1 MTRKDN
7 NSTESSPLFHLQ
19 QWSDQ
24 ERCFSWKEYKGK
36 DLNDQGLNNS
46 INLKFFQRYQICGDF
61 TIHIKLLFFL
71 WFLERNRIFWGEL
84 FTRRKGHAK
93 HFKSKYKNWHQ
104 RYLMYSFVFRIIA
117 LRRGKANECK
127 GLSSKLTILMVSL
140 DIWCQINF
148 SELTLQFL
156 S

>member
-1 MTRKDN
+1 M
-7 NSTESSPLFHLQ
+7 
-19 QWSDQ
+19 SDGETLTLKGTQ
-24 ERCFSWKEYKGK
+24 GKLTHFGKTKEAFISW
-36 DLNDQGLNNS
+36 
-46 INLKFFQRYQICGDF
+46 
-61 TIHIKLLFFL
+61 
-71 WFLERNRIFWGEL
+71 NRIFWGEL

-140 DIWCQINF
+140 DI
-148 SELTLQFL
+148 
-156 S
+156 